1 MSGSAAH
8 YRRRNEMI
16 RTVRTLDQLTEALNR
31 KSFELKRSSAYFHL
45 FPRNHRTTE
54 EKRHV
59 ATAPIKLYKS
69 QNSKHASH
77 PSTKFS
83 RASIRLPEELAAI
96 LSPAEV
102 MFHSQDDKTKVP
114 IGLTAA
120 TKQAP
125 MFMHMEYQVILT
137 DHDFAVAPKH
147 KLIPSGDIKL
157 VKSKYLT
164 NDAVN
169 YSGATYV
176 AIRSAKHSA
185 SSAFAHF

>member
-1 MSGSAAH
+1 M
-8 YRRRNEMI
+8 
-16 RTVRTLDQLTEALNR
+16 
-31 KSFELKRSSAYFHL
+31 
-45 FPRNHRTTE
+45 
-54 EKRHV
+54 

-96 LSPAEV
+96 LSPA
-102 MFHSQDDKTKVP
+102 
-114 IGLTAA
+114 GLTAA

-157 VKSKYLT
+157 VKNKYLT